1 MKDSYVFYTDKLR
14 GEYKDVFEQ
23 VETYVNSL
31 AVNEDAREER
41 LGDFLDLLLSA
52 QEEDRSVESVTGG
65 DIGRFCESF
74 CADFGPK
81 NAFLQV
87 LDLLKGLAWPLA
99 VISLLEALFPED
111 PAVGFFARRPAFNLT
126 GFLLGWTAGM
136 AILTLINAVT
146 RRRVLKNG
154 ERPRLFR
161 KPNLAGVLL
170 AGGVLLTLALIFLAE
185 ALLPDLPQPPLWAC
199 LAASVLFLLLCRV
212 FYKRPRRGKVRL
224 SEVAM
229 EGTIDETM
237 TKKFAKLNKKR
248 RKKGKPELTMEEFLD
263 REEADCKKIEKTKLF
278 YIALPFLITGGM
290 TADLVLTDG
299 FETPLDALI
308 YVALM
313 LAAEA
318 AVMAGMWKI
327 ERLGL
332 ESRRRWIAAHR
343 EDK

>member
-14 GEYKDVFEQ
+14 GAYKDVFEQ

-52 QEEDRSVESVTGG
+52 QEEGRNVESVTGG

-111 PAVGFFARRPAFNLT
+111 PAVGFFSRKPAFNLT
-126 GFLLGWTAGM
+126 GFLLGWAAGM
-136 AILTLINAVT
+136 AILTLINTVT

-154 ERPRLFR
+154 ERPRLLR

-170 AGGVLLTLALIFLAE
+170 AAGVLLTLALMFLAE
-185 ALLPDLPQPPLWAC
+185 VLLPDLPQPPLWAC
-199 LAASVLFLLLCRV
+199 LAASVLFLVMCRI

-224 SEVAM
+224 TDLAM
-229 EGTIDETM
+229 DGTIDETM
-237 TKKFAKLNKKR
+237 TKKFANLNKKR
-248 RKKGKPELTMEEFLD
+248 RKKGKPELTLEEFLD
-263 REEADCKKIEKTKLF
+263 REEADCKKIEKLKPF
-278 YIALPFLITGGM
+278 FIALPFLITGGM

-299 FETPLDALI
+299 FETPLDAVI
-308 YVALM
+308 YAALM
-313 LAAEA
+313 LAVEA

-332 ESRRRWIAAHR
+332 ESRRRWIASHR